1 MVSSK
6 VLWSYDKEDTLAWIK
21 VIGLSEATG
30 YLSKLYQKYFALTD
44 VEDNVIMV
52 HSLNPKSLE
61 FHYQLYAHLM
71 RGKSDLSRIQREMI
85 GVVTSATNHCHYWL
99 VNHGAGLLR
108 LTDDQL
114 LVDTLKRDWRSA
126 DISLA
131 NQAMLEY
138 SEKLTLRPWDMEE
151 RDVIK
156 LRDVGFTDAA
166 ILDINQVTSYFAFV
180 NRVADGLGVEL
191 ESILTSD

>member
-1 MVSSK
+1 
-6 VLWSYDKEDTLAWIK
+6 
-21 VIGLSEATG
+21 
-30 YLSKLYQKYFALTD
+30 
-44 VEDNVIMV
+44 
-52 HSLNPKSLE
+52 
-61 FHYQLYAHLM
+61 
-71 RGKSDLSRIQREMI
+71 
-85 GVVTSATNHCHYWL
+85 
-99 VNHGAGLLR
+99 
-108 LTDDQL
+108 L

-131 NQAMLEY
+131 NQAMLKY

-151 RDVIK
+151 KDVIR

-191 ESILTSD
+191 ESVLTSD